1 MQLAQWIVQFRALH
15 DKDKRDALSAEERSI
30 YTAAREELARA
41 LLAAQRVQTLP
52 GQSFRQALR
61 VSRALQAT
69 LEVGGEILRAMTVD
83 VSSGGFGAL
92 LAVAPPAGEKLKFT
106 LRLPGG
112 SDPLAGTVR
121 VVGVVPR
128 PGNARV
134 AFSFD
139 ALADA
144 DRARLETLVFDT
156 VLDQLKPD
164 AGKPAAKA

>member
-15 DKDKRDALSAEERSI
+15 EKDKRGALSAEERPI
-30 YTAAREELARA
+30 YAAAREELARA
-41 LLAAQRVQTLP
+41 LLAAQRVQTMP

-69 LEVGGEILRAMTVD
+69 LEVGGETLRAMTVD

-92 LAVAPPAGEKLKFT
+92 LAVAPPAGEKVRFT
-106 LRLPGG
+106 LRLPGA
-112 SDPLAGTVR
+112 DPLAGTVR

-134 AFSFD
+134 AFSFEG
-139 ALADA
+139 LAEA
-144 DRARLETLVFDT
+144 DRARVETLVFDT
-156 VLDQLKPD
+156 VLEQLRPD